1 MSRRRY
7 RRWAAVAGVAGA
19 VVLAVFVYL
28 WLDMRKANEMP
39 TPPDETTQTPVVEP
53 PAPEE
58 LKPPPV
64 SDNNGQAEA
73 TQVESPQTPQRA
85 APEETIGE
93 PNENLDPVAE
103 ACAIVNHIKEN
114 LHEWGDFSPE
124 AEAIMDRLMPV
135 WTIDNEAVAEESFEL
150 LKQLSVYR
158 DPRSAEVFTAYIFDT
173 SGLSRAYFIAMND
186 LGPAAVP
193 FVMPHFKRDYPEIRW
208 ASKIFV
214 GIWQANRDLLDGV
227 AKHLVIPELERSL
240 KVNNMR
246 EIRAYL
252 NQLKSAFE

>member
-1 MSRRRY
+1 MKPGLIVRLC
-7 RRWAAVAGVAGA
+7 VALALLC
-19 VVLAVFVYL
+19 VLAAFSYL
-28 WLDMRKANEMP
+28 WLNTRKADKLAA
-39 TPPDETTQTPVVEP
+39 PDETTQTPVVEP
-53 PAPEE
+53 SAPEE
-58 LKPPPV
+58 LIPLPV
-64 SDNNGQAEA
+64 SDDNGRAEA
-73 TQVESPQTPQRA
+73 TQVESSQPLQRETQ
-85 APEETIGE
+85 EEPKG
-93 PNENLDPVAE
+93 PNETLDPVAE
-103 ACAIVNHIKEN
+103 AWAVVNHIKEN